1 MADFG
6 IKPDIALGVKTPQA
20 QSLSDLL
27 GTATKAMEF
36 SRLSELY
43 PELIKKTRAEAAGAQ
58 TSAAKGSLEYNLA
71 LANNIAAGQTG
82 MITNPLIVKAA
93 QDPSKLTSDE
103 RKHLVTLVT
112 DNAIMQSKIAG
123 IPWEGKGQELAQP
136 YITMAMQNPGGL
148 KQFYTERM
156 LSGLDSATR
165 LSRGVGQISE
175 VAGQPQLVNTLLPQ
189 PVQPIPG
196 IAGAIPKGGRTDMGA
211 NIPMPPEGAQ
221 VGGPIPPAQPAAAP
235 IAPRGVSSADM
246 TTRVGGPGFEIPY
259 RKPVGGVINP
269 QMMTDQFKTDEAS
282 GGKYR
287 QDLAKSRM
295 TVPAGLR
302 NVDEVLRGAAELAKT
317 IDFTTGKPA
326 EIERAVRQFFGD
338 ERYKELSKNI
348 ANTQIA
354 LASAQGAST
363 DSMRELIS
371 RATGDETYP
380 PKVLLSIASRLRG
393 ELKGLDLEAQAAQKF
408 STKFGDAN
416 LPAFRNEWAK
426 NADTRVFEAMSIMDS
441 RMGKEAREKALDKIL
456 PTSREDLV
464 DFQRRYKNLE
474 SLYKTG
480 TLPR

>member
-6 IKPDIALGVKTPQA
+6 IKPDIALGYQGIKQEPI
-20 QSLSDLL
+20 SNII
-27 GTATKAMEF
+27 GTAKSMMEF
-36 SRLSELY
+36 QRLSELY
-43 PELIKKTRAEAAGAQ
+43 PELIAKTKAEAAGAQ
-58 TSAAKGSLEYNLA
+58 TTAAKGKMDLA
-71 LANNIAAGQTG
+71 LSMAKTIADGQVS
-82 MITNPLIVKAA
+82 MITNPLIMRAH
-93 QDPSKLTSDE
+93 QDPNSLTSDD
-103 RKHLVTLVT
+103 RKNLVAMVT
-112 DNAIMQSKIAG
+112 ENAIQQSKNAG
-123 IPWEGKGQELAQP
+123 IDWETQGKQLAQP

-148 KQFYTERM
+148 KQYYTERM
-156 LSGLDSATR
+156 LAGLDAATR
-165 LSRGVGQISE
+165 LTRATGQISE
-175 VAGQPQLVNTLLPQ
+175 VAGQPQVVNTLLPQ

-269 QMMTDQFKTDEAS
+269 QMMTDQFKTDETS

-287 QDLAKSRM
+287 QDLAKARM

-317 IDFTTGKPA
+317 VDFTTGKPA

-441 RMGKEAREKALDKIL
+441 RMDKAAREKALDKIL
-456 PTSREDLV
+456 PTNREDLI